1 MITRWDLG
9 DDVRVIRNVRNDGT
23 YCGAA
28 TGDLLVRRGSVG
40 AVVDIGTFLQDQ
52 VIYQVHFFEQDYTVG
67 CREQELI
74 SADDP
79 WIDSEFEFGDWVEAN
94 AALAIKGEVIAPVGK
109 RGQVMSVRR
118 DLNPIRYEVLF
129 DDRMLQ
135 VPLSAIR
142 WPEMIQKL
150 EAVQKKE
157 EVAL

>member
-1 MITRWDLG
+1 M
-9 DDVRVIRNVRNDGT
+9 
-23 YCGAA
+23 
-28 TGDLLVRRGSVG
+28 
-40 AVVDIGTFLQDQ
+40 
-52 VIYQVHFFEQDYTVG
+52 
-67 CREQELI
+67 
-74 SADDP
+74 
-79 WIDSEFEFGDWVEAN
+79 
-94 AALAIKGEVIAPVGK
+94 IAPVGK

-118 DLNPIRYEVLF
+118 DLDPIRYEVLF

>member
-1 MITRWDLG
+1 MKPVFDYE
-9 DDVRVIRNVRNDGT
+9 DAVRVTRTIRDDGSFPGKSRGDVLIRKGAIGYVR
-23 YCGAA
+23 
-28 TGDLLVRRGSVG
+28 
-40 AVVDIGTFLQDQ
+40 DIGTFLQDQ
-52 VIYQVHFFEQDYTVG
+52 VIYQIHFFEQDYTVG

-118 DLNPIRYEVLF
+118 DLDPIRYEVLF